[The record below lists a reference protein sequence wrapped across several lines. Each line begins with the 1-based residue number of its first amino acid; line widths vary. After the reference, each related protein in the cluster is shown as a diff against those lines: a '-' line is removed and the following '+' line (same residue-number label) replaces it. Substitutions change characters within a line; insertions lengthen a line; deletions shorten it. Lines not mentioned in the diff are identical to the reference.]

1 MPVQGFFASLFDYS
15 FSSFITSR
23 IIKVLYVLTTIIVA
37 LWTLFFVLVA
47 FRQSSA
53 FGILTLVLFGPLFFI
68 FTMIYV
74 RVVLEL
80 IMVIFRIHEDVDAIN
95 RRGGGEAVAVAPEP
109 IPEQPAPE
117 APSEAPSTDV
127 SAAEAAPTAATEE
140 TPRFCDSCG
149 AERAPGK
156 SFCTSCGKAFA

>member
-15 FSSFITSR
+15 FSSFITGR
-23 IIKVLYVLTTIIVA
+23 IIKVLYVLTTIIVG
-37 LWTLFFVLVA
+37 LWTLFFILVA
-47 FRQSSA
+47 FRESSA
-53 FGILTLVLFGPLFFI
+53 FGILTLVVFGPLFFV

-95 RRGGGEAVAVAPEP
+95 RRGGGETVAVAPGP
-109 IPEQPAPE
+109 VPEQPTPDAAP
-117 APSEAPSTDV
+117 TDV
-127 SAAEAAPTAATEE
+127 SATEDTPAAPTEE
-140 TPRFCDSCG
+140 TPRFCESCG
-149 AERAPGK
+149 AERSPGK

>member
-1 MPVQGFFASLFDYS
+1 MPLQGFFASLFDYS
-15 FSSFITSR
+15 FSSFITGR

-37 LWTLFFVLVA
+37 LWTLFFILVA
-47 FRQSSA
+47 FRESSA
-53 FGILTLVLFGPLFFI
+53 FGILTVVVFGPLFFV

-95 RRGGGEAVAVAPEP
+95 RRGGGGETVAVAPEP
-109 IPEQPAPE
+109 VPDQPTPE
-117 APSEAPSTDV
+117 APPTDASPTEEAP
-127 SAAEAAPTAATEE
+127 AAATEE
-140 TPRFCDSCG
+140 TPRFCDNCG
-149 AERAPGK
+149 AERSPGK